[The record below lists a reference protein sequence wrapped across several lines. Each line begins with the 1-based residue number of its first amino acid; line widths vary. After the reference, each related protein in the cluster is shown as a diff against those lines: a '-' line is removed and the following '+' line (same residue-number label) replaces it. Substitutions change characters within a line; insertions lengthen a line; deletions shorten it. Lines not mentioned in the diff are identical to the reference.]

1 MNVVQTRIE
10 EKLKSLSVSH
20 LQVINESH
28 MHSVPENSETHF
40 KVILVSDEFND
51 KPRIQRHRL
60 INQLL
65 QEELSG
71 PVHALSLKL
80 YTPDEWETHNP
91 NSLKSPDC
99 HGGSK
104 LG

>member
-1 MNVVQTRIE
+1 MSVIQSRIE
-10 EKLKSLSVSH
+10 EKLKALASTH

-40 KVILVSDEFND
+40 KVILVSEAFSA
-51 KPRIQRHRL
+51 KPRIQRHRM
-60 INQLL
+60 INELL
-65 QEELSG
+65 KEELSG

-80 YTPDEWETHNP
+80 YTPEEWQNHNP
-91 NSLKSPDC
+91 DSLKSPDC
-99 HGGSK
+99 RGGSK